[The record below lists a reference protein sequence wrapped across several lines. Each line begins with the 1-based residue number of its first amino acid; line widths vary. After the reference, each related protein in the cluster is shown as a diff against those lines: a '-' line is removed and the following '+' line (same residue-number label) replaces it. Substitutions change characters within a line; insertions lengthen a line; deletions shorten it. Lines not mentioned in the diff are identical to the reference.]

1 MNLMNNFV
9 QIATMVAVFV
19 AAATIFFSTQ
29 MSRRQMNVQV
39 FTTYADRYESIMND
53 FPDNAFRARFNS
65 AHELPPASEQ
75 LTLCVLRYLNMS
87 SEEYYLWNS
96 KYIDNKIWQIWE
108 HEIQSVLASP
118 LFKSEWPGL
127 AQEFDSYP
135 EFKRYVDST
144 QANHQTKIIAASKLD

>member
-1 MNLMNNFV
+1 MNLINGFV
-9 QIATMVAVFV
+9 QIATVVTIIV
-19 AAATIFFSTQ
+19 AATTIYVSAQ

-53 FPDNAFRARFNS
+53 FPDDAFRARFNS
-65 AHELPPASEQ
+65 AHELPPTSEQ

-87 SEEYYLWNS
+87 SEEFYLWNS

-118 LFKSEWPGL
+118 LFKREWPGL
-127 AQEFDSYP
+127 AQEFNSYP

-144 QANHQTKIIAASKLD
+144 QANH